1 MDTSIWVEKEL
12 LPVSDEIKTLYPDPW
27 IQQLFARNN
36 IQTVSDARQFFEPDS
51 YTPASPTDLPDLEIA
66 AHRIIEAKNSNQ
78 RIGIWGDFDVDGQ
91 TSTTLL
97 FEGLTQLGL
106 NVVTYIPVRA
116 KESHGIKIPSLIE
129 FLKND
134 ISVLLTCDTG
144 ISEIES
150 IDYAMQKGVD
160 VLITDHH
167 TLPEVLPNAMAKV
180 NPQRLKEG
188 HPLRSLS
195 GVGVAYKLIEYLFQ
209 HFNRENELT
218 DFLDLVALGT
228 VADVAILSKDNR
240 FLVQKGLERL
250 QDPKRVAL
258 QEIYS
263 NKNFR
268 NAKITEMH
276 IGFYL
281 APLLNALGR
290 LSDANPI
297 VNFLTTSD
305 KQKAKVFAAQLENLN
320 EKRKLI
326 TEQIFDAVQSHIEQN
341 QSLLNLPSI
350 ILHHENWEPGVLGI
364 VANRLVEK
372 YHKPTILLTGNESTG
387 FFGSARSIEK
397 LNIIESIQEN
407 GHLLSHFGG
416 HTMAAGMSM
425 KSENFEKFKN
435 GLNLSII
442 NRIGETVLTKEL
454 SIDGYINF
462 DVINLDF
469 VKKIERFAPFGAGNP
484 APIFA
489 SQNVVIDR
497 LQRIG
502 KKAEHVKI
510 QASDSY
516 ENFQELIW
524 WRANIEEIPEEK
536 VDIAYTLQ
544 SSNYQGN
551 ESVQIQ
557 IVEIKPGKER
567 ISQIQSASNKLRII
581 DYREVEL
588 KNMDWIN
595 EYSNVLWFEEGLEK
609 HYSPTFNRATI
620 QPADSLVLYS
630 VPSSLN
636 EMKKI
641 LFTVQPTDLIL
652 IARSPF
658 PHSINNTIKTVAGML
673 KFIAGNRDGL
683 FHPRDLAIA
692 TGHRQITIEAICRYL
707 HISGQISLTEH
718 PDTLWKVVLGGEKN
732 ERTLSLYKKNIEW
745 FFRET
750 IAFQKWFSKLDTNKF
765 KEIILG
771 K

>member
-1 MDTSIWVEKEL
+1 MEASNWVVKES
-12 LPVSDEIKTLYPDPW
+12 LPVSEELKTLFPDPW
-27 IQQLFARNN
+27 IQQLLTRNN
-36 IQTVSDARQFFEPDS
+36 IQTANEARQFFEPDS
-51 YTPASPTDLPDLEIA
+51 YTPASPTELPDLEIA
-66 AHRIIEAKNSNQ
+66 AHRIIEAKKTNQ

-97 FEGLTQLGL
+97 YEGLTQLGL
-106 NVVTYIPVRA
+106 DVVTYIPVRA
-116 KESHGIKIPSLIE
+116 KESHGIKIPSLVE
-129 FLKND
+129 FLKKE

-150 IDYAMQKGVD
+150 IDFAMQKGVD

-167 TLPEVLPNAMAKV
+167 ALPEVLPKAMAKV
-180 NPQRLKEG
+180 NPQRLDEG

-195 GVGVAYKLIEYLFQ
+195 GVGVAYKLIEYLYKS
-209 HFNRENELT
+209 FNREDELI

-250 QDPKRVAL
+250 QEPTRVAL
-258 QEIYS
+258 QEIYT
-263 NKNFR
+263 NKNFK

-297 VNFLTTSD
+297 IDFLTTSD

-326 TEQIFDAVQSHIEQN
+326 TDQIFDAVFSQIDQN

-372 YHKPTILLTGNESTG
+372 YHKPTILLTGNEATG

-397 LNIIESIQEN
+397 LNIIEAIQEN
-407 GHLLSHFGG
+407 GHLLTHFGG
-416 HTMAAGMSM
+416 HAMAAGMSL

-435 GLNLSII
+435 SLNQSII
-442 NRIGETVLTKEL
+442 NRIGEAVLTKEL

-462 DVINLDF
+462 DVINLEF
-469 VKKIERFAPFGAGNP
+469 VKQIEQFAPFGSGNP

-489 SQNVVIDR
+489 SQNVIIDK

-510 QASDSY
+510 KALDSS
-516 ENFQELIW
+516 ENLQELIW
-524 WRANIEEIPEEK
+524 WRANIDEIPEEK

-544 SSNYQGN
+544 STNYQGKD
-551 ESVQIQ
+551 SVQIQ
-557 IVEIKPGKER
+557 IVEIKPGEDR
-567 ISQIQSASNKLRII
+567 ISQIQSTSNNLRII
-581 DYREVEL
+581 DYRDVDL
-588 KNMDWIN
+588 QNLDWMN

-609 HYSPTFNRATI
+609 HYSPSYDRATI
-620 QPADSLVLYS
+620 QPAESLVLYS
-630 VPSSLN
+630 IPSSLN

-658 PHSINNTIKTVAGML
+658 THSINNTISTIAGML
-673 KFIAGNRDGL
+673 KFIAGKQDGL

-692 TGHRQITIEAICRYL
+692 TGHRQITVEAICHYL
-707 HISGQISLTEH
+707 KVSGQISLTEH
-718 PDTLWKVVLGGEKN
+718 PDTQWKVELGGVKDEK
-732 ERTLSLYKKNIEW
+732 SISFYKKNVEW
-745 FFRET
+745 FYRET
-750 IAFQKWFSKLDTNKF
+750 IAFQKWFSKLEGNKF
-765 KEIILG
+765 KEILRG